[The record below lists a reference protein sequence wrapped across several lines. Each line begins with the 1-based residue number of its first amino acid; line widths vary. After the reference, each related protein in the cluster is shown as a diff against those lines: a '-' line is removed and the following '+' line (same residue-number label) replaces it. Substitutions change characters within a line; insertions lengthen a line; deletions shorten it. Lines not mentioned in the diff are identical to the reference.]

1 MLNQTGKALLVGATA
16 ALAVTTAAPA
26 HAGPQGGPRAAA
38 AKISKHQEVRCV
50 THSGRTCSYSASFFY
65 WNKKGSGSRGLNYL
79 QSARSPYKA
88 GKARWLYKQPGG
100 TTHVGKS
107 WRRAHQ
113 VPRGNAAEVEWGKA
127 GATGGPKLRKGTLVC
142 VQWAHVAKKA
152 CHTLK

>member
-1 MLNQTGKALLVGATA
+1 MLKQTGKALLVGATA

-26 HAGPQGGPRAAA
+26 HAGTGVQDAAA
-38 AKISKHQEVRCV
+38 RISKHQEVRCV

-65 WNKKGSGSRGLNYL
+65 WNKKGSGSRGLNYV

-88 GKARWLYKQPGG
+88 GKARWLYQQPGG
-100 TTHVGKS
+100 RTHVGQS

-113 VPRGNAAEVEWGKA
+113 VPRGNAAEVEWGKV
-127 GATGGPKLRKGTLVC
+127 GATSGPKLRKGTLVC